1 MMGYQSGGL
10 DIALLI
16 LARAFKLY
24 FDSSQDKIMGPTTQL
39 DPHTRGTL
47 LLLSCDSYCYLV

>member
-1 MMGYQSGGL
+1 MGYQSGGL

-24 FDSSQDKIMGPTTQL
+24 FESSQDKIMGPTTQL
-39 DPHTRGTL
+39 DPTPGV
-47 LLLSCDSYCYLV
+47 LSSYSVVTPTVI